1 MCRRRI
7 ECPYDRKMR
16 ATSPQGNGPLADALC
31 AKFAAKQATVGVVG
45 LGYVGLPL
53 VRAMHA
59 TGFRVVGFD
68 TDAAKIHAL
77 REGRAYLQH
86 LGQDFVRELAASQRF
101 KPTTD
106 AAELGACDA
115 ICVCVPTPLGKHKDP
130 DLSFVETSM
139 RMIARVL
146 RPGMVV
152 SLESTTYPGTTRE
165 LCKPILEAA
174 GGDATMIAGK
184 DFFLVFSPER
194 EDPGRAGVATHQI
207 PRLVGGIDPESTRV
221 GHALYAAAIDRVIA
235 VDSAEVA
242 EAAKLVENIYRS
254 VNIALVNELKP
265 VLTSMGIDIW
275 KVLDAAATKP
285 FGFQRF
291 NPGPGLGG
299 HCIPIDPYYLTWK
312 AREFGHATK
321 FIELAGE
328 INSAMPH
335 WVVERVAGALN
346 DEGKAIRYSRVLVLG
361 IAYKP
366 DVDDIRETPAAEII
380 SLLEDRGAI
389 VAYHDPHVP
398 KFPRMRRYAIE
409 LASQALTPELLAVQ
423 DCVLVVT
430 DHRVIDWDSV
440 ATHARLVV
448 DTRNALGRVADV
460 QARVVLA

>member
-1 MCRRRI
+1 MTLQR
-7 ECPYDRKMR
+7 P
-16 ATSPQGNGPLADALC
+16 SGSSLLADKLC
-31 AKFAAKQATVGVVG
+31 AKFAARDATVGVVG

-59 TGFRVVGFD
+59 AGYRVVGFD
-68 TDAAKIHAL
+68 VDAAKIDAL
-77 REGRAYLQH
+77 QAGRAYLHH
-86 LGQDFVRELAASQRF
+86 LGLDFVRELAASPRF
-101 KPTTD
+101 TPTTD
-106 AAELGACDA
+106 PSQLGACDA

-130 DLSFVETSM
+130 DLSYVESSM

-146 RPGMVV
+146 RPGMLV

-174 GGDATMIAGK
+174 GGDATMVAGE

-194 EDPGRAGVATHQI
+194 EDPGRQGVTTQQI
-207 PRLVGGIDPESTRV
+207 PRLVGGVDPASTRV
-221 GHALYAAAIDRVIA
+221 GHALYAGAIRDVIA
-235 VDSAEVA
+235 VESAEVA

-265 VLTSMGIDIW
+265 VFASMGIDIW

-312 AREFGHATK
+312 AREFGHATR

-335 WVVERVAGALN
+335 WVVERVAAALN
-346 DEGKAIRYSRVLVLG
+346 DDAKSLKGSRVLVLG

-366 DVDDIRETPAAEII
+366 NVDDIRETPAAEII
-380 SLLEDRGAI
+380 SLLEDRGAL
-389 VAYHDPHVP
+389 VAYHDPHVAH
-398 KFPRMRRYAIE
+398 FPRMRRYSIE
-409 LASQALTPELLAVQ
+409 LTSQPLTPEILAAQ

-430 DHRVIDWDSV
+430 DHAAIDWSLV
-440 ATHARLVV
+440 GAHARLVV
-448 DTRNALGRVADV
+448 DTRNAMARAKTIAGRVV
-460 QARVVLA
+460 QA